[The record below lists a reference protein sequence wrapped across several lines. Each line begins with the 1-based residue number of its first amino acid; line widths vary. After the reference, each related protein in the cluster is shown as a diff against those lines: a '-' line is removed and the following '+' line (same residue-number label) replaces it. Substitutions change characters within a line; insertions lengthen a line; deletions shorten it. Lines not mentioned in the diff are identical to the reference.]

1 MINHCFSAFLIVRF
15 NYSTARSLAGFFFF
29 FFAAFISFL
38 EIQVKQP
45 VSDGKIKKSNTA
57 PVSQHE
63 QMPNINRN
71 EKKTILNCESFSPPF
86 RNGCLRT
93 DHNLQVMTACNL
105 FHWDVL
111 IQWHNNILSCSFF
124 VFLLAT
130 LQFHYSLQGPSWHV
144 SALC

>member
-15 NYSTARSLAGFFFF
+15 NYSTARSLAVFLLF

-63 QMPNINRN
+63 
-71 EKKTILNCESFSPPF
+71 
-86 RNGCLRT
+86 
-93 DHNLQVMTACNL
+93 
-105 FHWDVL
+105 
-111 IQWHNNILSCSFF
+111 
-124 VFLLAT
+124 
-130 LQFHYSLQGPSWHV
+130 
-144 SALC
+144 

>member
-15 NYSTARSLAGFFFF
+15 NYSTARSLAVFFFF

-63 QMPNINRN
+63 
-71 EKKTILNCESFSPPF
+71 
-86 RNGCLRT
+86 
-93 DHNLQVMTACNL
+93 
-105 FHWDVL
+105 
-111 IQWHNNILSCSFF
+111 
-124 VFLLAT
+124 
-130 LQFHYSLQGPSWHV
+130 
-144 SALC
+144 

>member
-15 NYSTARSLAGFFFF
+15 NYSTARSLAVFFLF

-63 QMPNINRN
+63 
-71 EKKTILNCESFSPPF
+71 
-86 RNGCLRT
+86 
-93 DHNLQVMTACNL
+93 
-105 FHWDVL
+105 
-111 IQWHNNILSCSFF
+111 
-124 VFLLAT
+124 
-130 LQFHYSLQGPSWHV
+130 
-144 SALC
+144 